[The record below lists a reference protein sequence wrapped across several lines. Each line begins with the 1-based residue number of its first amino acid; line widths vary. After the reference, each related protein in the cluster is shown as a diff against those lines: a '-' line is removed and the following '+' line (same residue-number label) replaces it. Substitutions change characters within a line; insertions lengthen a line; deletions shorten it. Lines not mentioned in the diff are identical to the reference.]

1 MKPNTPIRTTAWIIT
16 LLFLGIASG
25 WLGYRYYRYRQALA
39 FFGAVFSA
47 DSSGRSWRQNLPTNA
62 TDVLEWSWSDGFL
75 PDYSY
80 VMKARVSQADFDG
93 FRLALNL
100 TPHTADRQYSD
111 ATLWLSWSAPPGFKN
126 TWWDA
131 SPSLEATFVNQ
142 GSDTWS
148 FAKYENG
155 FLYFQS
161 LNH

>member
-1 MKPNTPIRTTAWIIT
+1 MRRKRIVLCAV
-16 LLFLGIASG
+16 LLIVASVGG
-25 WLGYRYYRYRQALA
+25 WFGYRYYRHRQALDFLTA
-39 FFGAVFSA
+39 IFGA
-47 DSSGRSWRQNLPTNA
+47 DSRVRSWREHLSTNA

-80 VMKARVSQADFDG
+80 VMKARVSQADFES
-93 FRLALNL
+93 FCTALEL
-100 TPHTADRQYSD
+100 TPHTADRGYTD
-111 ATLWLSWSAPPGFKN
+111 DVRWLSWSAPPGFTN
-126 TWWDA
+126 TWWDV
-131 SPSLEATFVNQ
+131 SLSLEGTRVSQ